1 MEVEPGEELQVDF
14 GTGAK
19 VRNTD
24 GTYRRPHVFRSVLSY
39 SRKAFTEAVFKQDTA
54 SFI

>member
-1 MEVEPGEELQVDF
+1 MEVEPGEDLQVDF

-19 VRNTD
+19 VRNAD
-24 GTYRRPHVFRSVLSY
+24 GTYRRPHVFRRALSY
-39 SRKAFTEAVFKQDTA
+39 SRKAFTEAVFKQDTE